1 MSTNPSFIDRVL
13 NRVGLG
19 EFTSPG
25 ISSDQ
30 TVEVEGYTLPKDF
43 QRIIREGEALQ
54 ALVASDGWKII
65 LDRLEAEFQTAE
77 LTARHAE
84 EFMMEKSVM
93 FREYIDRDAD
103 DADDPGPGWLPAGIV
118 ATPFGKRKVYVAD
131 HNLRKGKSQ

>member
-65 LDRLEAEFQTAE
+65 LDRLEAECNKRLSDLKTKRYAHPD
-77 LTARHAE
+77 LI
-84 EFMMEKSVM
+84 KSYLN
-93 FREYIDRDAD
+93 RWRDGED
-103 DADDPGPGWLPAGIV
+103 LL
-118 ATPFGKRKVYVAD
+118 F
-131 HNLRKGKSQ
+131 